1 MITRLSSALLIAC
14 ALPALPACSPVTLSA
29 TFGDEDRPPRETTVA
44 GDPGAAAKFVMIDV
58 RGLIADTT
66 GEGLGTLLLPPENP
80 VDELTFRLEKAARDT
95 SVKGVVLRIN
105 SPGGTVTASEIMY
118 REVRRFAE
126 TTGKPVVASL
136 GEVAASGGYYL
147 ALAADEIIAEPTSI
161 TGSIGVIIQTVNVS
175 DGLGRIG
182 IKARSLVS
190 GPNKDL
196 ADPLSPPN
204 EEHYAILQGLVDEY
218 YEEFKGRVIERR
230 TPAGL
235 KTELVGE
242 LTDGRVVTGARAVQT
257 GLADH
262 EGGVREAFAAA
273 MRLSRVEAGRLV
285 KYTTRGPRPRSPY
298 ATAPTL
304 PQGQAASSGTEINL
318 LQLQLGS
325 GVPGTTGP
333 NAYYL
338 WVW

>member
-1 MITRLSSALLIAC
+1 MTTRLPSAFLVAC
-14 ALPALPACSPVTLSA
+14 VLSTLTGCGPLTLSA
-29 TFGDEDRPPRETTVA
+29 TFGEDDRPPRETTVA

-58 RGLIADTT
+58 RGLIADTSS
-66 GEGLGTLLLPPENP
+66 EGIGTLLLSPENP
-80 VDELTFRLEKAARDT
+80 VDQLTFRLEKAARDT

-105 SPGGTVTASEIMY
+105 SPGGTVTASDIMY

-147 ALAADEIIAEPTSI
+147 ALAADEIVAEPTSI

-182 IKARSLVS
+182 IRARNLVS

-196 ADPLSPPN
+196 GDPLTPAK

-218 YEEFKGRVIERR
+218 YEQFKARVIERR

-235 KTELVGE
+235 KSELVNE
-242 LTDGRVVTGARAVQT
+242 LTDGRVVTGARAVQA

-262 EGGVREAFAAA
+262 EGGVREALAAA
-273 MRLSRVEAGRLV
+273 MRLAKVDSARLV

-304 PQGQAASSGTEINL
+304 PQGQAAPTGTEINL
-318 LQLQLGS
+318 IQLQLGQ
-325 GVPGTTGP
+325 GTLWSAGP
-333 NAYYL
+333 NVYYL
-338 WVW
+338 WTP